1 MNHAKLLKTGIIGSI
16 VMMIFYFTPVLVLLF
31 GALGLGAYVSGLDF
45 GLLPLLG
52 ISFCLIVFALIK
64 RQMNKA
70 ATS

>member
-1 MNHAKLLKTGIIGSI
+1 MHHYKLLKTGIIGSI
-16 VMMIFYFTPVLVLLF
+16 VMMIFCFTPVSVLLF

-52 ISFCLIVFALIK
+52 ISFCLIVYVLIK

-70 ATS
+70 TTS

>member
-16 VMMIFYFTPVLVLLF
+16 VMMIFCFTPVLVLLF

>member
-1 MNHAKLLKTGIIGSI
+1 MHHYKLLKTGIIGSI
-16 VMMIFYFTPVLVLLF
+16 VMMIFCFTPVSVLLF

-52 ISFCLIVFALIK
+52 IRFCLIVFALIK

-70 ATS
+70 TTS